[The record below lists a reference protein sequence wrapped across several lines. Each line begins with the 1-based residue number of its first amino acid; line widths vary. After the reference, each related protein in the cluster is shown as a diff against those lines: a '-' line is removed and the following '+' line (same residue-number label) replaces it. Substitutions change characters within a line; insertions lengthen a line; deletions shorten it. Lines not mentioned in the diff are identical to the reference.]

1 MKIFITGG
9 SGLLG
14 SKIAEFGLKQYEVYT
29 GYCHNKPELGDP
41 VKFDLAK
48 DLDNIHKIKPEVI
61 IHTFNGLCLFRR

>member
-14 SKIAEFGLKQYEVYT
+14 SKIAEIALEKRYKIYT

-48 DLDNIHKIKPEVI
+48 DLI
-61 IHTFNGLCLFRR
+61 IPSRMEELKWLAKKC